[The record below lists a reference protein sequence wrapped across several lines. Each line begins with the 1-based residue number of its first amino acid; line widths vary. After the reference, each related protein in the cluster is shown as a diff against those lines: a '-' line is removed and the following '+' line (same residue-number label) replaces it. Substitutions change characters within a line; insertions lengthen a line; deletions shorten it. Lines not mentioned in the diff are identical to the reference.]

1 MMKLL
6 KWNNRLQL
14 HSLCIAHGLQ
24 RCKNTRE
31 WQADVCRTTLWN
43 KITTNLSFIQFLY
56 KKNLQESELLNML
69 KYRIKKK
76 CIRLHTGIYKET
88 QRNVKNLYTG
98 FTSLKISEIQTIY
111 GELCKF
117 LIQIPL
123 FKLCLPSYI
132 KQPLLEIKTKPE

>member
-14 HSLCIAHGLQ
+14 HSFCIAHRLQ

-31 WQADVCRTTLWN
+31 CAELLHETKSQQTCHSSNFYTK
-43 KITTNLSFIQFLY
+43 KIYKSLSFWTCL
-56 KKNLQESELLNML
+56 
-69 KYRIKKK
+69 YRIKKK

-123 FKLCLPSYI
+123 FKLCPYLATQNSHC
-132 KQPLLEIKTKPE
+132 

>member
-31 WQADVCRTTLWN
+31 WQADVCRTTPWN

-56 KKNLQESELLNML
+56 KKIYKSLSFWTCL
-69 KYRIKKK
+69 YRIKKK

-88 QRNVKNLYTG
+88 QRNVKKLYTG

-123 FKLCLPSYI
+123 FKLCPYLA
-132 KQPLLEIKTKPE
+132 T